1 MRHLAWLALA
11 VLACYANALFGDFQF
26 DDYKVIVDNPSVHS
40 WAGWLDNL
48 GRGIR
53 PLLKLSYTLN
63 WVSGWGVAGFHATN
77 LLIHLGNAFLV
88 YALADQFLRSQ
99 TLPSGTD
106 RQPVALL
113 TALLFAVHPIHTEA
127 VTYVC
132 GRSTS
137 LMALLYLGGVLAYAL
152 GRTRQQK
159 RYLYGLSPA
168 LFVAALS
175 VKETAVTFPLA
186 LLAWELACGGSWR
199 GSLQRQ
205 WPSWTV
211 WLGGAVFFL
220 LSDSYLGHM
229 QRSTELNTLQGNAA
243 TQVLAF
249 GYLMRQWAV
258 PLWLNIDPD
267 LPLRHGF
274 SGLGLP
280 LLFLL
285 GCLGLMAV
293 SARTRPWISFAL
305 AWAMLQLVPLYL
317 FLPRLD
323 VANDRQ
329 MYLADWPLY
338 MALCTELALWT
349 RTQVFR
355 VTAAAVLITLGALT
369 IARNAVYDTETTLWE
384 DTVRKSPDKARVHNN
399 LGYAYKLSNRPDDA
413 RREFTVALQLDP
425 QHIKARYNLDRLNN
439 P

>member
-1 MRHLAWLALA
+1 MRYLTWLALA
-11 VLACYANALFGDFQF
+11 VVACYTNALFGDFQF

-40 WAGWLDNL
+40 WTGWMDNL

-63 WVSGWGVAGFHATN
+63 WVSGWGVAGFHAIN
-77 LLIHLGNAFLV
+77 LLIHLGNTCLV
-88 YALADQFLRSQ
+88 YALADRFLRCQS
-99 TLPSGTD
+99 LPRSTD
-106 RQPVALL
+106 LQSVALL

-137 LMALLYLGGVLAYAL
+137 LMALLYLGGLLAYAV
-152 GRTRQQK
+152 GRTRPGK
-159 RYLYGLSPA
+159 IHLYGLSPA
-168 LFVAALS
+168 LFIAALS
-175 VKETAVTFPLA
+175 VKETAMTFPLA
-186 LLAWELACGGSWR
+186 LLAWEFACGGNWR
-199 GSLQRQ
+199 SSLRRQ

-211 WLGGAVFFL
+211 WLVGAVFFL
-220 LSDSYLGHM
+220 LNDSYLGQM
-229 QRSTELNTLQGNAA
+229 QRSTELNSLQGNAA

-249 GYLMRQWAV
+249 GYLIRQWAV

-267 LPLRHGF
+267 LPLLHSF
-274 SGLGLP
+274 SGLALP

-285 GCLGLMAV
+285 ACQGLLAI
-293 SARTRPWISFAL
+293 SARTRPWISFAM
-305 AWAMLQLVPLYL
+305 AWAVLQLVPLYL

-338 MALCTELALWT
+338 LALSTELVLRA
-349 RTQVFR
+349 RTLAFR
-355 VTAAAVLITLGALT
+355 GIAAVLLIVLGALT
-369 IARNAVYDTETTLWE
+369 VARNRVYDTEVALWE

-399 LGYAYKLSNRPDDA
+399 LGYAYKLAKRPDAA
-413 RREFTVALQLDP
+413 RQEFTRALQLDP
-425 QHIKARYNLDRLNN
+425 QHIKARYNLERLNT